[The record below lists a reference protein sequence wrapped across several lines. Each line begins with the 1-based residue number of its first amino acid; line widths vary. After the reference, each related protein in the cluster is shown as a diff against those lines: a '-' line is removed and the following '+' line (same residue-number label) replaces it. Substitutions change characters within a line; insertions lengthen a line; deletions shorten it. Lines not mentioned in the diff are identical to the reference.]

1 MPANLGSPLDVASSR
16 GPSGTRVVAVD
27 GRSGSGKTTFAEAL
41 AGELLRRTGVRPQV
55 VHMDDIYP
63 GWDGLAES
71 VDLVVGWV
79 LEPLSRG
86 CDGRFRRWDWEA
98 GRRCGEVVVPVADW
112 VILEGVGSG
121 SAACRPYLAAIVW
134 LEVDFDVRR
143 RRGLDR
149 DGESFRPHWE
159 SWARQEDALFLGQS
173 TKEHAD
179 LVVDTTDP
187 RGRFS
192 AG

>member
-1 MPANLGSPLDVASSR
+1 MPADFGALLDVAGSWR
-16 GPSGTRVVAVD
+16 PSGARVIAVD

-41 AGELLRRTGVRPQV
+41 ADELLRRSGTRPQV

-71 VDLVVGWV
+71 VELVVGWV
-79 LEPLSRG
+79 LEPLGRG
-86 CDGRFRRWDWEA
+86 QGGAFHRWDWAA
-98 GRRCGEVVVPVADW
+98 GRRGEEVIVPVADW

-121 SAACRPYLAAIVW
+121 SAACRPYLAAVVW
-134 LEVDFDVRR
+134 LEADVDVRR

-159 SWARQEDALFLGQS
+159 SWARQEEALFRAQS
-173 TKEHAD
+173 TREHAD

-187 RGRFS
+187 LR
-192 AG
+192 

>member
-1 MPANLGSPLDVASSR
+1 MPANLGSLIDVAASR
-16 GPSGTRVVAVD
+16 RPFGTRVIAVD
-27 GRSGSGKTTFAEAL
+27 GCSGSGKTTFAEAL
-41 AGELLRRTGVRPQV
+41 AGELQRRTGIRPQV

-79 LEPLSRG
+79 LEPLGRG
-86 CDGRFRRWDWEA
+86 CDGRFRRWDWDSS
-98 GRRCGEVVVPVADW
+98 RRGEEVVVPVADW

-121 SAACRPYLAAIVW
+121 SAACRPCLAAVVW
-134 LEVDFDVRR
+134 LEGDVDVRR

-159 SWARQEDALFLGQS
+159 AWADQEHDLFRAQH
-173 TKEHAD
+173 TREHSD
-179 LVVDTTDP
+179 LVVDTTGP
-187 RGRFS
+187 LP
-192 AG
+192 